1 MNWMDIIFIV
11 ATLTGAFLGY
21 RSGLVWQLIRI
32 VGWIISLWLAGVYH
46 VTFSTWATDITGTE
60 IPSWV
65 AYLIILILLLL
76 CFFLFSKMIK
86 TVIDALHLELIDRLI
101 GLLLGAV
108 KILIIAAIA
117 TLYIYI
123 YAEDDSM
130 LKEGIN
136 GSHFAG
142 MFIESIKPFL

>member
-1 MNWMDIIFIV
+1 MNWLDIIFIV
-11 ATLTGAFLGY
+11 ATLTGALLGY
-21 RSGLVWQLIRI
+21 RSGLVWQVIRI
-32 VGWIISLWLAGVYH
+32 VGWIISLWLAGAYH
-46 VTFSTWATDITGTE
+46 VSFSTWITGITGTE
-60 IPSWV
+60 IPSWG

-76 CFFLFSKMIK
+76 SFFVFSKMIK

-101 GLLLGAV
+101 GLLLGSV
-108 KILIIAAIA
+108 KVLIIAAIA

-136 GSHFAG
+136 GSYFAG